1 VRASRILS
9 LGEGSAMA
17 EKDPSLCSGQAFEPL
32 NLEQI
37 LGGGTMADYPLTAA
51 AIKSEFKRAG
61 IHFVVA
67 LPDRVTS
74 HYLLK
79 GLLADPEFKVVQ
91 VCKEDEGV
99 SICSGLYA
107 AGHKSV
113 LMMQYTGFLDS
124 INAIRGVAV
133 EGHFPVVIIVG
144 LLGKEPDVAPSSS
157 KKYGVKIIE
166 PICDVMGIEHSLIE
180 RDADTGNIGQVID
193 KSFTNSSPSVIM
205 IGREPR

>member
-1 VRASRILS
+1 
-9 LGEGSAMA
+9 
-17 EKDPSLCSGQAFEPL
+17 
-32 NLEQI
+32 
-37 LGGGTMADYPLTAA
+37 MADYPLTAT
-51 AIKSEFKRAG
+51 AIKNEFKRAG

-79 GLLADPEFKVVQ
+79 GLIADPEYKVVQ

-124 INAIRGVAV
+124 INSIRGIAV
-133 EGHFPVVIIVG
+133 EGKFPVCIIVG
-144 LLGKEPDVAPSSS
+144 LLGKEPDVAPSES

-166 PICDVMGIEHSLIE
+166 PICDVMGIEHCLIE
-180 RDADTGNIGQVID
+180 RDADAPKITAAIE
-193 KSFTNSSPSVIM
+193 KSYGSSSPSAIL

>member
-1 VRASRILS
+1 
-9 LGEGSAMA
+9 
-17 EKDPSLCSGQAFEPL
+17 
-32 NLEQI
+32 
-37 LGGGTMADYPLTAA
+37 MADYPLTAE
-51 AIKSEFKRAG
+51 AIKKEFKRAG

-79 GLLADPEFKVVQ
+79 GLLADPEYKVVQ

-113 LMMQYTGFLDS
+113 FMMQYTGFLDS

-133 EGHFPVVIIVG
+133 EGHFPVCMFVG
-144 LLGKEPDVAPSSS
+144 LLGKEPDIAPTQS

-166 PICDVMGIEHSLIE
+166 PILDVMGIEHHLIE
-180 RDADTGNIGQVID
+180 RDADTRQIGPAIE
-193 KSFTNSSPSVIM
+193 KAFKASSPVAIL

>member
-1 VRASRILS
+1 
-9 LGEGSAMA
+9 
-17 EKDPSLCSGQAFEPL
+17 
-32 NLEQI
+32 
-37 LGGGTMADYPLTAA
+37 MADYPLTAA
-51 AIKSEFKRAG
+51 KIKQEFKRAG

-79 GLLADPEFKVVQ
+79 GLLADPDYHVVQ

-113 LMMQYTGFLDS
+113 FMMQYTGFLDS
-124 INAIRGVAV
+124 INAIRGVGV
-133 EGHFPVVIIVG
+133 EGRFPVCMIVG
-144 LLGKEPDVAPSSS
+144 LLGKEPDVAPTKS
-157 KKYGVKIIE
+157 KKFGVKIIE
-166 PICDVMGIEHSLIE
+166 PILDVMGIEHLLIE
-180 RDADTGNIGQVID
+180 RDADTEQIAPAIENTFNN
-193 KSFTNSSPSVIM
+193 SFPTAIL

>member
-1 VRASRILS
+1 
-9 LGEGSAMA
+9 M
-17 EKDPSLCSGQAFEPL
+17 P
-32 NLEQI
+32 
-37 LGGGTMADYPLTAA
+37 DYPLTAE
-51 AIKSEFKRAG
+51 AIKNQFKRAG

-79 GLLADPEFKVVQ
+79 GLLADSDFHVVQ

-113 LMMQYTGFLDS
+113 FMMQYTGFLDS

-133 EGHFPVVIIVG
+133 EGRFPVCMVVG
-144 LLGKEPDVAPSSS
+144 LLGKEPDVAPTQS

-166 PICDVMGIEHSLIE
+166 PILDVMGIAHHLIE
-180 RDADTGNIGQVID
+180 RDADTRQIAPVIENTFVN
-193 KSFTNSSPSVIM
+193 SFPSAIL

>member
-1 VRASRILS
+1 
-9 LGEGSAMA
+9 
-17 EKDPSLCSGQAFEPL
+17 
-32 NLEQI
+32 
-37 LGGGTMADYPLTAA
+37 
-51 AIKSEFKRAG
+51 
-61 IHFVVA
+61 
-67 LPDRVTS
+67 
-74 HYLLK
+74 
-79 GLLADPEFKVVQ
+79 VQ

-180 RDADTGNIGQVID
+180 RDADTQKIGRVID
-193 KSFTNSSPSVIM
+193 KSFANSSPNSPPC
-205 IGREPR
+205 GRSRPSSRASPRLISSLLPSPSRSPASSTSRT

>member
-1 VRASRILS
+1 
-9 LGEGSAMA
+9 
-17 EKDPSLCSGQAFEPL
+17 
-32 NLEQI
+32 
-37 LGGGTMADYPLTAA
+37 MADYPLTAE
-51 AIKSEFKRAG
+51 AIKKEFMRSG
-61 IHFVVA
+61 VRFVVA

-74 HYLLK
+74 HHLLK
-79 GLLADPEFKVVQ
+79 GLMADPEFKVVQ
-91 VCKEDEGV
+91 VCKEDEGI

-113 LMMQYTGFLDS
+113 FMMQYTGFLDS

-144 LLGKEPDVAPSSS
+144 LLGKEPDVAPTQS

-166 PICDVMGIEHSLIE
+166 PICDVMGIEHHLIE
-180 RDADTGNIGQVID
+180 RDTDTAKISAAIE
-193 KSFTNSSPSVIM
+193 KSFAKSSPSVIL

>member
-1 VRASRILS
+1 
-9 LGEGSAMA
+9 
-17 EKDPSLCSGQAFEPL
+17 
-32 NLEQI
+32 
-37 LGGGTMADYPLTAA
+37 MADYPLTAA
-51 AIKSEFKRAG
+51 AIKSEYKRAG

-79 GLLADPEFKVVQ
+79 GLLADPDYRVVQ

-99 SICSGLYA
+99 SVCSGLYA

-133 EGHFPVVIIVG
+133 EGHFPVCMVVG

-166 PICDVMGIEHSLIE
+166 PILDVMGIEHVLIE
-180 RDADTGNIGQVID
+180 RDGDAAKIAPAIE
-193 KSFTNSSPSVIM
+193 KSFTNSSPSAIL

>member
-1 VRASRILS
+1 
-9 LGEGSAMA
+9 
-17 EKDPSLCSGQAFEPL
+17 
-32 NLEQI
+32 
-37 LGGGTMADYPLTAA
+37 MADYPLSAE
-51 AIKSEFKRAG
+51 AIKTQFKRAG

-74 HYLLK
+74 HYLVK
-79 GLLADPEFKVVQ
+79 GILADADFHVVQ
-91 VCKEDEGV
+91 VCKEDEGG

-133 EGHFPVVIIVG
+133 EGHFPVCMVVG
-144 LLGKEPDVAPSSS
+144 LLGKEADVEPTKS

-166 PICDVMGIEHSLIE
+166 PILDVMGIEHHLIE
-180 RDADTGNIGQVID
+180 RDSDAGQIAAVIEQ
-193 KSFTNSSPSVIM
+193 SFSTSSPAAIL

>member
-1 VRASRILS
+1 
-9 LGEGSAMA
+9 
-17 EKDPSLCSGQAFEPL
+17 
-32 NLEQI
+32 
-37 LGGGTMADYPLTAA
+37 MADYPLTAE
-51 AIKSEFKRAG
+51 AIKKEFKRAG

-79 GLLADPEFKVVQ
+79 GLLADPEYKVVQ

-113 LMMQYTGFLDS
+113 FMMQYTGFLDS

-133 EGHFPVVIIVG
+133 EGHFPVCMIVG
-144 LLGKEPDVAPSSS
+144 LLGKETDVAPTQS

-166 PICDVMGIEHSLIE
+166 PILDVMGIEHLLIE
-180 RDADTGNIGQVID
+180 RDADTQQIAPAIE
-193 KSFTNSSPSVIM
+193 KAFKNSSPVAM
-205 IGREPR
+205 LIGKEPR